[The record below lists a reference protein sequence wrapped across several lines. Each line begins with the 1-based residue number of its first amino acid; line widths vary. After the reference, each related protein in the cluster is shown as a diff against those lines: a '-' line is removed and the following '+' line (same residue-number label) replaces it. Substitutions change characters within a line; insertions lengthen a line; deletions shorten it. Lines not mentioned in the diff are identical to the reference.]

1 MAVNFKC
8 PMKAA
13 FFHVKGV
20 PVCNIWLLLQRLL
33 LNQGGLHDHLY
44 IALNSDIAVLRAYNL
59 SCELAG
65 KYHQPP
71 LLWSC
76 WVNSR

>member
-1 MAVNFKC
+1 MQYLT
-8 PMKAA
+8 A
-13 FFHVKGV
+13 FTIFVTSLSASLWHSSKQ
-20 PVCNIWLLLQRLL
+20 LQRLL

-44 IALNSDIAVLRAYNL
+44 IALNPDTAVLRAYNL

-76 WVNSR
+76 CIHSR